1 MNIDDMSKRLK
12 SLERKVNQQDERS
25 IFCSPNFTACP
36 FLRLRQAVLLF
47 AVSYILTGKSILTTN
62 THTLQIEE
70 ILELLPHRF
79 PFLLVD
85 RVLDFEEGR
94 FLRAVKNVSV
104 NEPFFQGHFP
114 GKPIFPGVLILE
126 AMAQATGILAFK
138 SVGKLEPG
146 ELYYFAG
153 IDEARFKRPVVP
165 GDQMIMEVTFE
176 KTRRGLTRFK
186 GVALVHGKVV
196 CEATMMCARSREA

>member
-1 MNIDDMSKRLK
+1 M
-12 SLERKVNQQDERS
+12 
-25 IFCSPNFTACP
+25 
-36 FLRLRQAVLLF
+36 
-47 AVSYILTGKSILTTN
+47 TTN

-138 SVGKLEPG
+138 SVGKLE
-146 ELYYFAG
+146 
-153 IDEARFKRPVVP
+153 DRKSVV
-165 GDQMIMEVTFE
+165 
-176 KTRRGLTRFK
+176 
-186 GVALVHGKVV
+186 
-196 CEATMMCARSREA
+196 

>member
-1 MNIDDMSKRLK
+1 M
-12 SLERKVNQQDERS
+12 
-25 IFCSPNFTACP
+25 
-36 FLRLRQAVLLF
+36 
-47 AVSYILTGKSILTTN
+47 TTN

-94 FLRAVKNVSV
+94 FLRAVKNVLSMS
-104 NEPFFQGHFP
+104 HSSSITR
-114 GKPIFPGVLILE
+114 KPIFRCADSE

-153 IDEARFKRPVVP
+153 IDEARFKRPVVRRSNDH
-165 GDQMIMEVTFE
+165 GSHFR

-186 GVALVHGKVV
+186 GVALVDGKVV

>member
-1 MNIDDMSKRLK
+1 M
-12 SLERKVNQQDERS
+12 
-25 IFCSPNFTACP
+25 
-36 FLRLRQAVLLF
+36 
-47 AVSYILTGKSILTTN
+47 TTN

-165 GDQMIMEVTFE
+165 GDQMINPPLCIQPPLW
-176 KTRRGLTRFK
+176 KRARRLARTHT
-186 GVALVHGKVV
+186 LVLFVSLDPMSKLVRV
-196 CEATMMCARSREA
+196 PY

>member
-1 MNIDDMSKRLK
+1 M
-12 SLERKVNQQDERS
+12 
-25 IFCSPNFTACP
+25 
-36 FLRLRQAVLLF
+36 
-47 AVSYILTGKSILTTN
+47 TTN

-114 GKPIFPGVLILE
+114 GKPIFRGADSGSNGTGSRYSGV
-126 AMAQATGILAFK
+126 
-138 SVGKLEPG
+138 
-146 ELYYFAG
+146 
-153 IDEARFKRPVVP
+153 
-165 GDQMIMEVTFE
+165 
-176 KTRRGLTRFK
+176 
-186 GVALVHGKVV
+186 
-196 CEATMMCARSREA
+196 

>member
-1 MNIDDMSKRLK
+1 M
-12 SLERKVNQQDERS
+12 
-25 IFCSPNFTACP
+25 
-36 FLRLRQAVLLF
+36 
-47 AVSYILTGKSILTTN
+47 TTN

-104 NEPFFQGHFP
+104 NEPFFQGHFT
-114 GKPIFPGVLILE
+114 GTPICPGVLILV

-165 GDQMIMEVTFE
+165 GEVTFE

-186 GVALVHGKVV
+186 GVALVDGKVV

>member
-1 MNIDDMSKRLK
+1 M
-12 SLERKVNQQDERS
+12 
-25 IFCSPNFTACP
+25 
-36 FLRLRQAVLLF
+36 
-47 AVSYILTGKSILTTN
+47 TTN

-94 FLRAVKNVSV
+94 FLRAVKMSLSMS
-104 NEPFFQGHFP
+104 HSSRAISW
-114 GKPIFPGVLILE
+114 KPIFPGVLILE

-176 KTRRGLTRFK
+176 NAPRPDPF
-186 GVALVHGKVV
+186 
-196 CEATMMCARSREA
+196 

>member
-1 MNIDDMSKRLK
+1 M
-12 SLERKVNQQDERS
+12 
-25 IFCSPNFTACP
+25 
-36 FLRLRQAVLLF
+36 
-47 AVSYILTGKSILTTN
+47 TTN

-114 GKPIFPGVLILE
+114 LEKPIFP
-126 AMAQATGILAFK
+126 
-138 SVGKLEPG
+138 
-146 ELYYFAG
+146 
-153 IDEARFKRPVVP
+153 R
-165 GDQMIMEVTFE
+165 
-176 KTRRGLTRFK
+176 
-186 GVALVHGKVV
+186 V
-196 CEATMMCARSREA
+196 C